1 MKETFNENIYKVH
14 RHLLILLGVQYN
26 DGHFFTQFNHL
37 EYHSFIKQKN
47 NFDTQVNLVNFQIP
61 DEVNINCKF
70 R

>member
-14 RHLLILLGVQYN
+14 GHLLILLGVQYN
-26 DGHFFTQFNHL
+26 DGHCFTQFN
-37 EYHSFIKQKN
+37 HSFIKQKK